1 VKRFAKIILAILAGL
16 VALLVLVLVGINL
29 YLQSGNVQQRIR
41 LATEQAL
48 GMPVTVKRT
57 LYTPWSGLTL
67 SGLSLPDPTIP
78 GVTLVDAP
86 KFSVQFEFWPLL
98 NRKFIIT
105 SVSLSEPHLSLRQT
119 EDDKWVIVPP
129 KPARPTAEK
138 PSGEAPA
145 AVPGSGPVSVAPI
158 RPPAFTVELQQFHV
172 NGGSADII
180 DRRGITLAHVEGL
193 VIDGEIDA
201 GHRVEG
207 NLWIDRIAIADTLF
221 PNRLRAHFVQEGD
234 LLSVTDVK
242 CAIADGKVRA
252 EFHAVSPRRKGKPDF
267 TLKTEVEDVSIP
279 TLISEAHGNE
289 VGTSGTLLGH
299 FELRGNPLEADSLV
313 GHGEFSLDAA
323 QLRPVDFIQTIGT
336 ILRIDE
342 LQMLNLKLA
351 QLRLDVKDERVQ
363 INDLTLQTENVII
376 SAKGPIRFDGKM
388 KLDGRLMLN
397 EKLQHQLGG
406 LIGDNFT
413 PSEDANYKQVT
424 FDVTGHIDRPKTN
437 LVEKITGI
445 KLGNMSG
452 LLKGLFRMP
461 TPAPASDATPSPA
474 PESN

>member
-1 VKRFAKIILAILAGL
+1 MKRFAKIILAIIAGL
-16 VALLVLVLVGINL
+16 AALLLLVLVGINL

-67 SGLSLPDPTIP
+67 SGLSLPDPTVP
-78 GVTLVDAP
+78 EATLVDAP

-98 NRKFIIT
+98 NRRFIIT
-105 SVSLSEPHLSLRQT
+105 SVSLSDPHLSLRQT
-119 EDDKWVIVPP
+119 EDEKWVLVPAKPPRPAKPIVEVPTVPP
-129 KPARPTAEK
+129 TTPV
-138 PSGEAPA
+138 PSE
-145 AVPGSGPVSVAPI
+145 PVI
-158 RPPAFTVELQQFHV
+158 RAPAFTVELQQFHV
-172 NGGSADII
+172 AGGSADII
-180 DRRGITLAHVEGL
+180 DHRGRVLGHLEGL
-193 VIDGEIDA
+193 IIDGKIDA
-201 GHRVEG
+201 AHRVEG
-207 NLWIDRIAIADTLF
+207 DIWIDRIAIADTLF
-221 PNRLRAHFVQEGD
+221 PNRLRAHFVQEGE

-252 EFHAVSPRRKGKPDF
+252 EFHAASPRKGPPDF

-289 VGTSGTLLGH
+289 VGTDGRLVGR
-299 FELRGNPLEADSLV
+299 FELRGNPLDSDSLA
-313 GHGEFSLDAA
+313 GHGEFSLDSA

-351 QLRLDVKDERVQ
+351 QLRFDVKDERIQ

-397 EKLQHQLGG
+397 EKLQRQLGG
-406 LIGDNFT
+406 LLGDNFT
-413 PSEDANYKQVT
+413 PSEDANYKQVS

-445 KLGNMSG
+445 KLGNMGG

-461 TPAPASDATPSPA
+461 APSATVEPSPTPA
-474 PESN
+474 SN

>member
-1 VKRFAKIILAILAGL
+1 MKRFAKIILAVIAGL
-16 VALLVLVLVGINL
+16 AALLLLVLVGINL

-78 GVTLVDAP
+78 DATLVDAP
-86 KFSVQFEFWPLL
+86 KFSVQFQFWPLL

-105 SVSLSEPHLSLRQT
+105 SVSLSDPHLSLRQT
-119 EDDKWVIVPP
+119 ESEKWVLVPA
-129 KPARPTAEK
+129 KPPRSEK
-138 PSGEAPA
+138 PSAPPVGEAP
-145 AVPGSGPVSVAPI
+145 SGPVVVAPII
-158 RPPAFTVELQQFHV
+158 RPPAFTVELREFHIA
-172 NGGSADII
+172 GGSADII
-180 DRRGITLAHVEGL
+180 DRRGRPLGHVEGL
-193 VIDGEIDA
+193 IVDGKIGEDR
-201 GHRVEG
+201 RVEG
-207 NLWIDRIAIADTLF
+207 DLWIDRIAIADTLF
-221 PNRLRAHFVQEGD
+221 PNRLRAHFVQEGE
-234 LLSVTDVK
+234 LLSVTGIK

-252 EFHAVSPRRKGKPDF
+252 EFHAVSPRKGPPDF
-267 TLKTEVEDVSIP
+267 KLKTEVEGVAIP

-289 VGTSGTLLGH
+289 VGTSGSLLGH
-299 FELRGNPLEADSLV
+299 FELRGNPLDSDSLA
-313 GHGEFSLDAA
+313 GQGEFSLDAA

-351 QLRLDVKDERVQ
+351 QLRFDVKDERIQ

-397 EKLQHQLGG
+397 EKLQRQLGG
-406 LIGDNFT
+406 LLGDNFT
-413 PSEDANYKQVT
+413 PSEDANYKQVS

-437 LVEKITGI
+437 LVEKITGL
-445 KLGNMSG
+445 KLGNMGG

-461 TPAPASDATPSPA
+461 APPAAVEPSPSPA
-474 PESN
+474 SN